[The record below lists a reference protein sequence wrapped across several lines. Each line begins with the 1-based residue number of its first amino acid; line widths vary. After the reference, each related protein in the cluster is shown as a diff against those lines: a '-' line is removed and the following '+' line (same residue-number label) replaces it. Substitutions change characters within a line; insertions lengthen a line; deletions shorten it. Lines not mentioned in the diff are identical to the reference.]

1 MGTVLEATK
10 HTVQFRSHTHTMG
23 APAEAFGVRSSAL
36 RAARRRDGAGAALWR
51 AGGHGGGR
59 GRASLH
65 FLPFPPLLSPLS
77 RSAQARA
84 AAAVATRRTPE
95 PEGRGLRAGAR
106 PW

>member
-1 MGTVLEATK
+1 MGTVLEATN
-10 HTVQFRSHTHTMG
+10 HTLRLRARTRTMG

-36 RAARRRDGAGAALWR
+36 KGAGRRDGAGAVLWR

-65 FLPFPPLLSPLS
+65 FLPFPPLFSPLS